1 MSISWQDFC
10 LKALNLFGFFI
21 NKWVILWVQFLLP
34 LKGFFAMISCL
45 IMTAFKKI
53 VVIGAGTMGSGIA
66 AHLANSKRDVMLL
79 DLKGKSSPNQ
89 ISERAID
96 IIKKSDPPLL
106 VEKSRLEHIKPGNL
120 TDDFDQIKDADWII
134 EAVVERID
142 IKHQLYAQIDKV
154 RNSSSIVS
162 SNTSTIP

>member
-1 MSISWQDFC
+1 M
-10 LKALNLFGFFI
+10 
-21 NKWVILWVQFLLP
+21 
-34 LKGFFAMISCL
+34 KGFFAMISCL

-66 AHLANSKRDVMLL
+66 AHLANSKRDVVLL
-79 DLKGKSSPNQ
+79 DLKGKGSANE

-106 VEKSRLEHIKPGNL
+106 VEKSRLDFIQAGNL

-142 IKHQLYAQIDKV
+142 IKHQLYAQID
-154 RNSSSIVS
+154 NCLLY
-162 SNTSTIP
+162 TSDAADE